1 MYDAASFGASKL
13 AGTSSFGMSG
23 VNAHAILRTPSA
35 DGATEAEPT
44 SWQRAR
50 YYALPKQFAISATAR
65 LARDHSMVFVA
76 DLMTA
81 GLAALHD
88 MHLYQSHCLHPTILI
103 ELSTASSKYLQGDQ
117 NQAMD
122 SISMERTVLGT
133 ALQWSS
139 QLSCIVN
146 TRTGDVIV
154 STDKFSQKLA
164 ASVGIAVS
172 RRGLPG
178 GQAGS
183 VLASI
188 TTQAF
193 KASPR
198 ASEAL
203 GSLAGQDVMDHQA
216 YACCPTLL
224 AAAWDLDLAEGQ
236 PFKSPAAIGC
246 LLIGD
251 AQPRSSAFA
260 CTDSSSVAVT
270 ATSSSTVCRSED
282 ITWRSSSVDT
292 GLLQKT
298 ERPDVLF
305 GVEWQVENVY
315 ALQRRKGTMLP
326 LSLSL
331 FASFLVPIMYTGR

>member
-1 MYDAASFGASKL
+1 
-13 AGTSSFGMSG
+13 MSG

-35 DGATEAEPT
+35 DGTTEAEPV

-81 GLAALHD
+81 GLAALYD
-88 MHLYQSHCLHPTILI
+88 MHLYQSHCLHPTVLI
-103 ELSTASSKYLQGDQ
+103 ELATAVSKYLLGDQ
-117 NQAMD
+117 AQATD
-122 SISMERTVLGT
+122 SVSLQRTVLGT
-133 ALQWSS
+133 ALQWSP

-146 TRTGDVIV
+146 TRTGDVTV
-154 STDKFSQKLA
+154 STDKISHQLA

-172 RRGLPG
+172 GRGLPG
-178 GQAGS
+178 GQAAS

-198 ASEAL
+198 ASEAF
-203 GSLAGQDVMDHQA
+203 GSLAGQDVMDYRA

-236 PFKSPAAIGC
+236 PFKSPAAIEY
-246 LLIGD
+246 LLSGD
-251 AQPRSSAFA
+251 AESRSSAFA
-260 CTDSSSVAVT
+260 YTDSSSVAAT
-270 ATSSSTVCRSED
+270 ATSSSIVCRSEGV
-282 ITWRSSSVDT
+282 IWQSSSVET

-298 ERPDVLF
+298 ERSDVLF

-315 ALQRRKGTMLP
+315 ALQRRKGTVLP
-326 LSLSL
+326 SQPVVVVFVFPGSCH
-331 FASFLVPIMYTGR
+331 VE